1 MTDPVTA
8 PAPDPVTDPGTP
20 RILVDCRYVRTGRH
34 DGISRYTAGLVA
46 ELARLHPV
54 ELLVSDERQLTHLPD
69 LPWHRV
75 SGPTSWREPFVARQ
89 VRRLRPDV
97 VFSPMQ
103 TMGTWGRDYG
113 VVLTLHDLIYYR
125 HPAPP
130 ADLPAPVRLLWRA
143 FHRAWWPQRLLLDR
157 ADAVVTVSAT
167 TRALIAAHRL
177 TRRPVTVVT
186 NAADP
191 AFGATARPADA
202 DPGPAAGRT
211 RALVYMG
218 SFMPYKNVA
227 TLARATARLPGHE
240 LHLMSRVAPAER
252 ERLAALAGPGR
263 LVFHD
268 GADDATYRRVL
279 GSATALVSASRDEG
293 FGIPLVEAM
302 TLGVPV
308 VVSDIPVFREVA
320 GAAGAYVDP
329 DDVDGFVRAVRAL
342 DDDAAWAE
350 RSARARREAARFDWA
365 ASARV
370 LLAELLRVAAER
382 PGRRR
387 RARGTSPVPDGGGRC
402 RSGPG
407 DGRVLTG
414 SGPAQYR

>member
-1 MTDPVTA
+1 
-8 PAPDPVTDPGTP
+8 
-20 RILVDCRYVRTGRH
+20 VRTGRH
-34 DGISRYTAGLVA
+34 DGISRYTASLVA

-54 ELLVSDERQLTHLPD
+54 ELLISDERQLAHLPD

-125 HPAPP
+125 HPTPP
-130 ADLPAPVRLLWRA
+130 GDLPPLVRLLWRA
-143 FHRAWWPQRLLLDR
+143 YHLAWWPQRLLLNR

-167 TRALIAAHRL
+167 TRELIAAHRL

-186 NAADP
+186 NAAGP
-191 AFGATARPADA
+191 AFAAAAVPRGGAR
-202 DPGPAAGRT
+202 AAGRT
-211 RALVYMG
+211 GALVYMG

-227 TLARATARLPGHE
+227 TLARAAARLPGHE
-240 LHLMSRVAPAER
+240 LHLMSRVPAAER
-252 ERLAALAGPGR
+252 ARLTALAGPGR

-268 GADDATYRRVL
+268 GADDATYREVL

-320 GAAGAYVDP
+320 GEAGAYVDP
-329 DDVDGFVRAVRAL
+329 DDVDGFVREVRAL
-342 DDDAAWAE
+342 EDDAAWTR
-350 RSARARREAARFDWA
+350 RSALARREAARFDWA

-382 PGRRR
+382 DARRPGG
-387 RARGTSPVPDGGGRC
+387 RARAAGRSGGRQSAAP
-402 RSGPG
+402 R
-407 DGRVLTG
+407 
-414 SGPAQYR
+414 